1 VSTGDSFDTEF
12 VMCFLQDSGVTLDGV
27 STIDNLVVT
36 GDPVN
41 QVVPWTLVATF
52 GFVGLTATDAVDTV
66 TIDGELDF
74 TMSSEDNLI
83 ISASVGSTLLTVVAN
98 GSSESL
104 SDYLLTHV
112 IDVNTLTRTI
122 NAGGTYSS
130 DVLQGSVTFT
140 TLEDFVVMDDD
151 NPSSGRLLISDT
163 SSSALVIVLDNLN
176 VQLDIDLNL
185 DGVIDRTIMVTWAE
199 LDIG

>member
-1 VSTGDSFDTEF
+1 
-12 VMCFLQDSGVTLDGV
+12 
-27 STIDNLVVT
+27 
-36 GDPVN
+36 
-41 QVVPWTLVATF
+41 
-52 GFVGLTATDAVDTV
+52 
-66 TIDGELDF
+66 
-74 TMSSEDNLI
+74 
-83 ISASVGSTLLTVVAN
+83 LLTVVAN

-163 SSSALVIVLDNLN
+163 SSSVLVIVLDNLN

>member
-1 VSTGDSFDTEF
+1 
-12 VMCFLQDSGVTLDGV
+12 
-27 STIDNLVVT
+27 
-36 GDPVN
+36 
-41 QVVPWTLVATF
+41 
-52 GFVGLTATDAVDTV
+52 
-66 TIDGELDF
+66 
-74 TMSSEDNLI
+74 MSSEDNLI

-163 SSSALVIVLDNLN
+163 SSSVLVIVLDNLN